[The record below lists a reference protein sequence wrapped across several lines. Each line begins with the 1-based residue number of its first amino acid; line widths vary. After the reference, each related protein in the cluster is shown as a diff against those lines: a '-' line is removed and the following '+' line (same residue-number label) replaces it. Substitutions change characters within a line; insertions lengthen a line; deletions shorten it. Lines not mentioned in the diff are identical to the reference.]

1 MVKRVS
7 SGPLVTLL
15 RLSLLPLRAP
25 FLLLL
30 LLVSVYLGM
39 HWVTQA
45 PSFERPLLSQASS
58 YRLYWSIECLQAVIV
73 VVIASMPDL
82 LLRQLSL
89 LMAASRVI
97 TLVVSLLLVTI
108 AGLYLLHLSALADVA
123 ILATAVLLARLDLIR
138 IYVVPP
144 PLLTAI
150 CLTTYVLLGIGLG
163 RWLQLEGGWRWGV

>member
-1 MVKRVS
+1 MVKPVTGGALVS
-7 SGPLVTLL
+7 LL
-15 RLSLLPLRAP
+15 RFSLLPLRAP

-39 HWVTQA
+39 HWMVQA
-45 PSFERPLLSQASS
+45 PFGESARLGLASS

-123 ILATAVLLARLDLIR
+123 ILGTAVLLARLDLIR
-138 IYVVPP
+138 IYVAPP

-150 CLTTYVLLGIGLG
+150 SLSIYVLLGIGLG
-163 RWLQLEGGWRWGV
+163 RWLHLEEVWRGVL

>member
-1 MVKRVS
+1 MVKPVTG
-7 SGPLVTLL
+7 GPLVSLL
-15 RLSLLPLRAP
+15 RFSLLPLRAP

-39 HWVTQA
+39 HWVVQA
-45 PSFERPLLSQASS
+45 PSFERPLLTQISA

-82 LLRQLSL
+82 LLHQLSL

-123 ILATAVLLARLDLIR
+123 ILGTAVLLARLDLIR
-138 IYVVPP
+138 ISVVPP
-144 PLLTAI
+144 PLLTAV
-150 CLTTYVLLGIGLG
+150 CLSVYVLLGIGLG
-163 RWLQLEGGWRWGV
+163 RWLHLEGAWRGGV